1 MFLLFGAFEAL
12 AVALLGLCFYAFSAY
27 VMFRIGDKFGNRCSF
42 FEFLIPFYN
51 LLLLCDCAGVARW
64 TAAAMAFAPF
74 AALLSL
80 FACGSFRSVVLCSA
94 AALFIF
100 SWGYLWGSVARRL
113 GKNFLLWGASS
124 VLFGGIPVLF
134 LAFDQSLPPRR

>member
-1 MFLLFGAFEAL
+1 MFLLFGAFAAL
-12 AVALLGLCFYAFSAY
+12 AVALLGLCFYVFSAY
-27 VMFRIGDKFGNRCSF
+27 VMFRIVDKFGNRCSF

-64 TAAAMAFAPF
+64 TAAVMAFAPF

>member
-1 MFLLFGAFEAL
+1 MFLLFGAFAAL
-12 AVALLGLCFYAFSAY
+12 AVALLGLCFYVFSAY

-64 TAAAMAFAPF
+64 TAAVMAFAPF